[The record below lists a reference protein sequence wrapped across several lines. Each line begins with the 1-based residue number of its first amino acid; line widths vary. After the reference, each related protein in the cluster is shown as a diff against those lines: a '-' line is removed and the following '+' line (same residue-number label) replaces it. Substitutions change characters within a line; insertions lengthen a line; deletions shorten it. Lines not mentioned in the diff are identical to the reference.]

1 MYILNYIH
9 LFLYIIILVASYYA
23 TYVLI
28 FPLNILTCVPFG
40 WSLYAMVS
48 VGHDCAHDN
57 FSPYSKMN
65 QILSYVCLN
74 GIVMPRRVWI
84 LEHQFHHANPGHP
97 EDNMILDSNSF
108 LSDIKQLLLS
118 KHDTKPVEE
127 LAKLPF
133 IVAMLFLPL
142 YCLPIIWI
150 TTLSSFAY
158 LSLATHIVDPNI
170 RELDHESPKAAED
183 IALNIFPKS
192 HLFTFLAGGL
202 NIHAAH
208 HLNPRWTRWEL
219 MQESDNHPSKKIET
233 VKDYW
238 YLIKSR

>member
-1 MYILNYIH
+1 
-9 LFLYIIILVASYYA
+9 
-23 TYVLI
+23 
-28 FPLNILTCVPFG
+28 
-40 WSLYAMVS
+40 
-48 VGHDCAHDN
+48 
-57 FSPYSKMN
+57 MN

-97 EDNMILDSNSF
+97 DDGMILDSNSF
-108 LSDIKQLLLS
+108 LGDIKQLLLS
-118 KHDTKPVEE
+118 KHDTKLVEE
-127 LAKLPF
+127 LAKLPL